1 MFTTL
6 LITLLVY
13 FLLIVISSVPLWL
26 ASKIL
31 GVKKSS
37 LLNAII
43 ATVAGG
49 IVTVVVYAFTLAIT
63 GSWFLSL
70 IIGFIAYLW
79 VIKNVYDVSWGKAA
93 LLYIVSVIT
102 VIVLAVIIAVVLGFL
117 LIGLMSIPPH
127 VFGHVPFK
135 IKGI

>member
-1 MFTTL
+1 MFTA
-6 LITLLVY
+6 LLVY

-49 IVTVVVYAFTLAIT
+49 IVTVVVYAFILAIT
-63 GSWFLSL
+63 GSWLLSL

-117 LIGLMSIPPH
+117 LIGFTNIPSH
-127 VFGHVPFK
+127 AFGPIPFK